1 MESRIKELEAEVR
14 HYRFACLGMEKEI
27 AGYRLAEKERNEL
40 ELAEIQE
47 TEKLHKENEEL
58 KKIICLN
65 AEDTRAMDWIKEFPL
80 VFKADQQFRN
90 DCIETL
96 EVEKEKL
103 KEENLYLRDEN
114 KTYDK
119 QIVDQE
125 RELQELRV
133 KNTSI
138 HTLESCNHQ
147 QKLRIEELEEEND
160 VLQKFIAGN
169 LDCVAEVKTL
179 ISRDW
184 TKEFIANNQER
195 WEEVGLE
202 FDEEDFE

>member
-1 MESRIKELEAEVR
+1 MESRMKELKSQVNDVLPWEYWTWESD
-14 HYRFACLGMEKEI
+14 GEI
-27 AGYRLAEKERNEL
+27 IDIIKDLL
-40 ELAEIQE
+40 EGSNDDQEEI
-47 TEKLHKENEEL
+47 L
-58 KKIICLN
+58 
-65 AEDTRAMDWIKEFPL
+65 
-80 VFKADQQFRN
+80 
-90 DCIETL
+90 
-96 EVEKEKL
+96 KL
-103 KEENLYLRDEN
+103 KEENE
-114 KTYDK
+114 TYDK
-119 QIVDQE
+119 QIVEQE

>member
-1 MESRIKELEAEVR
+1 MKELKSQVNDVLPWEYWTWESDGEIIDIIKD
-14 HYRFACLGMEKEI
+14 LLEGSNDDQEEILKLKE
-27 AGYRLAEKERNEL
+27 
-40 ELAEIQE
+40 
-47 TEKLHKENEEL
+47 EN
-58 KKIICLN
+58 
-65 AEDTRAMDWIKEFPL
+65 
-80 VFKADQQFRN
+80 
-90 DCIETL
+90 
-96 EVEKEKL
+96 EKL
-103 KEENLYLRDEN
+103 KEENETFS
-114 KTYDK
+114 KH
-119 QIVDQE
+119 IAEQE
-125 RELQELRV
+125 IEIQELRV

>member
-1 MESRIKELEAEVR
+1 MKELKSQVNDVLPWEYWTWESD
-14 HYRFACLGMEKEI
+14 GEI
-27 AGYRLAEKERNEL
+27 IDIIKDLL
-40 ELAEIQE
+40 EGSNDDQEEI
-47 TEKLHKENEEL
+47 L
-58 KKIICLN
+58 
-65 AEDTRAMDWIKEFPL
+65 
-80 VFKADQQFRN
+80 
-90 DCIETL
+90 
-96 EVEKEKL
+96 KL
-103 KEENLYLRDEN
+103 KEENE
-114 KTYDK
+114 TYDK
-119 QIVDQE
+119 QIVEQE